1 MPAYVDAALNWLEA
15 EDRTGD
21 PVTGGMQLVGR
32 PRAYGFGELGWR
44 MGPWTLAAGA
54 RATARV
60 PLTAANTKWSD
71 GYAVWHARLRWQAGP
86 SLRLDLEGRNVFDT
100 RYEDLR
106 GYATSG
112 REFLLGLRY
121 GFTAGS

>member
-1 MPAYVDAALNWLEA
+1 M
-15 EDRTGD
+15 
-21 PVTGGMQLVGR
+21 GR
-32 PRAYGFGELGWR
+32 
-44 MGPWTLAAGA
+44 WTFAVGA
-54 RATARV
+54 RGTARV

-71 GYAVWHARLRWQAGP
+71 GYAVWHTRLRWQVGP

-106 GYATSG
+106 GYATTG

-121 GFTAGS
+121 GFTTGS